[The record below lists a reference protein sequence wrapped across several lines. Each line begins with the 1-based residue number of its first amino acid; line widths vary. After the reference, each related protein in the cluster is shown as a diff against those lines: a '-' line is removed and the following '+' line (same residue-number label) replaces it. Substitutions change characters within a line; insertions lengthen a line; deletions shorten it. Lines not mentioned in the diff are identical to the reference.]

1 MKVDSKFRAIEM
13 EEKHPKR
20 LKVRVRLTVILRRVV
35 SIKNVSEKNKMFDK
49 ILLKFWKITYSFKKS
64 LVIFSRKNIL

>member
-35 SIKNVSEKNKMFDK
+35 SIKNVFEKNKMFDK
-49 ILLKFWKITYSFKKS
+49 ILLKF
-64 LVIFSRKNIL
+64 